1 MFLQFWYPL
10 WPQNLHLVR
19 LIVFLN
25 HFGALCL
32 QLWWKLSFVA
42 KTSFVL
48 HRLQLAF
55 ELPWMMLKSLKS
67 LMEVC
72 YYFLYSKKYECL
84 FLYLLKKKNTTTIS
98 SFIKKKKNWMSWILG
113 IFIVLFYKWL
123 FGFFFFFFFFFH
135 FFFFVE
141 LVSGAALTLKWVMS
155 TPTPIEIDDWLLL
168 FGWVVLMTTYW
179 VSLVFILTTY
189 WCLDLTYW
197 YVDFL
202 LLDTN
207 R

>member
-98 SFIKKKKNWMSWILG
+98 FFIKKKKLNVLDSWHIYCFILQVTFC
-113 IFIVLFYKWL
+113 IF
-123 FGFFFFFFFFFH
+123 FGFFCRTC
-135 FFFFVE
+135 E
-141 LVSGAALTLKWVMS
+141 WCCIN
-155 TPTPIEIDDWLLL
+155 IETRHVHINTD
-168 FGWVVLMTTYW
+168 
-179 VSLVFILTTY
+179 
-189 WCLDLTYW
+189 
-197 YVDFL
+197 
-202 LLDTN
+202 
-207 R
+207 

>member
-55 ELPWMMLKSLKS
+55 ELPLMMLKSLKS

-84 FLYLLKKKNTTTIS
+84 FLYLLKKKKKKTTSIS
-98 SFIKKKKNWMSWILG
+98 FFIKKKKNWMSWILG
-113 IFIVLFYKWL
+113 IFMVLFYKWL
-123 FGFFFFFFFFFH
+123 FGFFFFF
-135 FFFFVE
+135 
-141 LVSGAALTLKWVMS
+141 
-155 TPTPIEIDDWLLL
+155 LL
-168 FGWVVLMTTYW
+168 F
-179 VSLVFILTTY
+179 
-189 WCLDLTYW
+189 
-197 YVDFL
+197 FL
-202 LLDTN
+202 
-207 R
+207 